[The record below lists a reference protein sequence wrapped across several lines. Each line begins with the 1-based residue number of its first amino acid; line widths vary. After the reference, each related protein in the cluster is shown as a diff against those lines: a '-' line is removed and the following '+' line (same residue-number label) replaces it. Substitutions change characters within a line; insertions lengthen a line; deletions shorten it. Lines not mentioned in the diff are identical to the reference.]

1 VEGGQS
7 LAKNLENKEYKE
19 RVLKISRVSKTTTG
33 GRSISF
39 SVLAAVG
46 DENGKIG
53 IGLGKAN
60 GVPDA
65 IKKAIAAAKKNVV
78 DVSLKGTTIP
88 HEQIGKFGATSVL
101 LKPAHEGTGVIAGSA
116 AREILELV
124 GVHNILT
131 KIRGSKNKLNVA
143 RATVEGLK
151 ELRTAAEIAK
161 LRGKEIKDI
170 LS

>member
-1 VEGGQS
+1 
-7 LAKNLENKEYKE
+7 LARDNNRNFKKEAPEFKE
-19 RVLKISRVSKTTTG
+19 RILRINRVSKTTTG
-33 GRSISF
+33 GRAISF
-39 SVLAAVG
+39 NVVAAVG
-46 DENGKIG
+46 DEKGRVG
-53 IGLGKAN
+53 IGTGKAL

-65 IKKAIAAAKKNVV
+65 IRKAIADAKKNMIN
-78 DVSLKGTTIP
+78 VSLKGSTIP
-88 HEQIGKFGATSVL
+88 HDQIGKFGATSVL

-143 RATVEGLK
+143 RATIEGLR
-151 ELRTAAEIAK
+151 ELRTAEEVAK
-161 LRGKEIKDI
+161 LRGKDVKDI

>member
-1 VEGGQS
+1 M
-7 LAKNLENKEYKE
+7 ARENRFNESKDKLKEKL
-19 RVLKISRVSKTTTG
+19 LKISRVSKTVKG
-33 GRSISF
+33 GRRISF

-46 DENGKIG
+46 DENGKVG

-65 IKKAIAAAKKNVV
+65 IKKAIATAKKNMVEIA
-78 DVSLKGTTIP
+78 LTGTTIP
-88 HEQIGKFGATSVL
+88 HDQIGKFSSTSVL
-101 LKPAHEGTGVIAGSA
+101 LKPAVEGTGVIAGSA

-124 GVHNILT
+124 GVHDIMT
-131 KIRGSKNKLNVA
+131 KIRGSKNKINVA

-151 ELRTAAEIAK
+151 ELRTAEQIAK
-161 LRGKEIKDI
+161 LRKKKVEEI

>member
-1 VEGGQS
+1 M
-7 LAKNLENKEYKE
+7 AKNIENKEYKE
-19 RVLKISRVSKTTTG
+19 KVLKISRVYKTTTG
-33 GRSISF
+33 GRTISF

-65 IKKAIAAAKKNVV
+65 IRKAIAKAKKNVV
-78 DVSLKGTTIP
+78 DVSLKGTTLP
-88 HEQIGKFGATSVL
+88 HEVIGKFGATSVL
-101 LKPAHEGTGVIAGSA
+101 LKPAHEGTGVIAGSS
-116 AREILELV
+116 AREVLELA

-131 KIRGSKNKLNVA
+131 KIRGSKNKINVA
-143 RATVEGLK
+143 RATIEGLK
-151 ELRTAAEIAK
+151 ELRTADQIAK